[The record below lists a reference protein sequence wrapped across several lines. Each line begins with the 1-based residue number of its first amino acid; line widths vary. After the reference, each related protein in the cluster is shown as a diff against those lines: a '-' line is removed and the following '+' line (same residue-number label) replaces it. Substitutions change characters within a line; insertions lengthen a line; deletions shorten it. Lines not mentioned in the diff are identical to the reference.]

1 MIQLAPEGQHR
12 RAKATEHGPVHAPAA
27 AELGE
32 GSTAWSRSGCS
43 VRGPG
48 RGQDPTLVPLGRAEM
63 MGAAGEPCSG
73 KQRQGLVCVQAAG
86 PESCVGSCRA
96 GAGGLS

>member
-12 RAKATEHGPVHAPAA
+12 RAEATEHGPVHAPAA
-27 AELGE
+27 SELGE

-43 VRGPG
+43 H

-63 MGAAGEPCSG
+63 MGAAGEPRSG
-73 KQRQGLVCVQAAG
+73 KQRQGLVCAQAAG

-96 GAGGLS
+96 EAGRLS